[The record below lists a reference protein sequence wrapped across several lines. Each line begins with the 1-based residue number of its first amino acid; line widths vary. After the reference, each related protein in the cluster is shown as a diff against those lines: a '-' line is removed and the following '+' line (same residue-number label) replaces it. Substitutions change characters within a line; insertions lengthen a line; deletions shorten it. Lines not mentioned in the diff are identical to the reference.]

1 MQATADRGHWNSKL
15 GFVLAAAGSAIGLG
29 NIWRFPY
36 VTGENGGAAF
46 VVVYLGCVLLVG
58 LPLLIA
64 EIALGRHTGK
74 DPVGAFLFATPR
86 TPFVVTGFICLAC
99 CFFVLSYYSVIAG
112 WTVGYAI
119 ASLTGRPLEF
129 SEFAASPLLVLPLLA
144 GFLLVTVLIIR
155 RGVERGIERW
165 SKFLMPLLL
174 VLTLVVIARSLTL
187 EGAMAGV
194 EYYLR
199 PDFSKINGG
208 VVLKALGQALFSLSV
223 GWGLMITYGS
233 YLPKS
238 QNIPQSAGW
247 IVGAD
252 TLVALLGGLMV
263 FPAVF
268 ALGLQPDQGTAL
280 TFHTLPE
287 VFSKM
292 PGGAGV
298 GAAFFLLLTVAALT
312 STISMLEVPVSYL
325 VDEKRMSRNRAAWM
339 VGAAAFLC
347 GVPSALSNGAVDWLS
362 NMEFAG
368 ATGFLGIMDTL
379 FGTVAILLIALL
391 TSLYVGWVWERSRG
405 IGEVVQ
411 GSPGFTRPWFMG
423 ISAANVWIV
432 FIRFVCPALIT
443 VVLLQLLGLK
453 LF

>member
-1 MQATADRGHWNSKL
+1 MQATGDRGHWNSRL

-58 LPLLIA
+58 LPLLIT
-64 EIALGRHTGK
+64 EIALGRHSRK
-74 DPVGAFLFATPR
+74 DPVGAFRFATPR

-112 WTVGYAI
+112 WTVGYAA

-129 SEFAASPLLVLPLLA
+129 SEFSASPRLVLPLLA
-144 GFLLVTVLIIR
+144 GFLLMTVLIIR

-165 SKFLMPLLL
+165 SKLLMPLLL
-174 VLTLVVIARSLTL
+174 VLMVVVIVRSLTL

-199 PDFSKINGG
+199 PDFSKIDGG
-208 VVLKALGQALFSLSV
+208 VVLRALGQALFSLSV

-233 YLPKS
+233 YLEKT
-238 QNIPQSAGW
+238 QNIPASAGW

-268 ALGLQPDQGTAL
+268 ALGMQPNQGAAL

-287 VFSKM
+287 VFLKM
-292 PGGAGV
+292 PGGTWV
-298 GAAFFLLLTVAALT
+298 GAAFFLLLAVAALT

-325 VDEKRMSRNRAAWM
+325 VDEKGMSRNRAAWT
-339 VGAAAFLC
+339 VGAAAFVC
-347 GVPSALSNGAVDWLS
+347 GIPSALSNGAVPWLS
-362 NMEFAG
+362 EMQFVG
-368 ATGFLGIMDTL
+368 ATGFLGIMDTI
-379 FGTVAILLIALL
+379 FGTAAILMIALL
-391 TSLYVGWVWERSRG
+391 TSLYVGWVWQRSRA

-411 GSPGFTRPWFMG
+411 GAPGFTRPWIAG
-423 ISAANVWIV
+423 ISVAHVWIV

>member
-1 MQATADRGHWNSKL
+1 MQATVDRGHWNSRL

-58 LPLLIA
+58 LPLLIT
-64 EIALGRHTGK
+64 EIALGRHSGK
-74 DPVGAFLFATPR
+74 DPVGAFRFATPR

-119 ASLTGRPLEF
+119 ASFTGQPLEF
-129 SEFAASPLLVLPLLA
+129 SEFASKPQLVLPLLA
-144 GFLLVTVLIIR
+144 GFLVLTVLIIR

-165 SKFLMPLLL
+165 SKVLMPLLL
-174 VLTLVVIARSLTL
+174 VLILVVIVRSLTL
-187 EGAMAGV
+187 EGAMEGV
-194 EYYLR
+194 RYYLH

-238 QNIPQSAGW
+238 QNIPQAAGW

-268 ALGLQPDQGTAL
+268 ALGMQPDQGTAL

-292 PGGAGV
+292 PGGTWV
-298 GAAFFLLLTVAALT
+298 GGAFFLLLTVAALT

-325 VDEKRMSRNRAAWM
+325 VDEKGMSRNRAAWTI
-339 VGAAAFLC
+339 GAAAFVC
-347 GVPSALSNGAVDWLS
+347 GIPSALSNGAVPWLTE
-362 NMEFAG
+362 MQWVG
-368 ATGFLGIMDTL
+368 ATGFLSIMDTL

-391 TSLYVGWVWERSRG
+391 TSLYVGWVWNRARG

-411 GSPGFTRPWFMG
+411 GSPGFTRPWIAG
-423 ISAANVWIV
+423 VSPAHLWIV
-432 FIRFVCPALIT
+432 FIRFVCPVLIA
-443 VVLLQLLGLK
+443 VVLLQLLG
-453 LF
+453 FTFF